1 MFLVESKLNPAIFV
15 SMKSYWTLLKPRL
28 SLLVVI
34 STILSFVYATDL
46 PLVFTQILEL
56 GIYGFFITGSA
67 NLFNQVIEKELDAKM
82 NRTKMRPMPTQDLN
96 ETNAAIFGFVLLLL
110 GILGIGFRFNL
121 FASVLSFVSFALY
134 VFIYTPYKTKSPLS
148 VLIGAFPGALPVLV
162 GCVAASGNFQPDYY
176 LLFGIQFFWQFPHF
190 WAIAWVLD
198 EDYQRGGFRLLPFGR
213 EKDANSAYY
222 IFIYTV
228 ALVLISLF
236 PSFLQ
241 LTGVYYLVITFLLGI
256 GFLIVTLIHMKKLT
270 DVTAKRVMF
279 YSFIYLPIVQFLLAF
294 DKI

>member
-1 MFLVESKLNPAIFV
+1 MFLAKSNLNTSIFA
-15 SMKSYWTLLKPRL
+15 SMFSYWTLLKPRL

-34 STILSFVYATDL
+34 STILSFVYATNE
-46 PLVFTQILEL
+46 PLVFLQIVEL
-56 GIYGFFITGSA
+56 GLYGFFITGSA
-67 NLFNQVIEKELDAKM
+67 NLFNQVIEKDLDSKM
-82 NRTKMRPMPTQDLN
+82 NRTKLRPLPTEDLQ
-96 ETNAAIFGFVLLLL
+96 ERQASIFGMVLLLI
-110 GILGIGFRFNL
+110 GILGIGFRFNIY
-121 FASVLSFVSFALY
+121 ASIISFISFALY
-134 VFIYTPYKTKSPLS
+134 VFIYTPLKTKSPLS

-162 GCVAASGNFQPDYY
+162 GCVAATGNFYPDYF

-198 EDYQRGGFRLLPFGR
+198 EDYQRGGFKLLPFGR

-236 PSFLQ
+236 PSFLH
-241 LTGVYYLVITFLLGI
+241 LTGVYYLFITFLLGI
-256 GFLIVTLIHMKKLT
+256 GFLIMTLIHMKQLT
-270 DVTAKRVMF
+270 DVSAKRVMF
-279 YSFIYLPIVQFLLAF
+279 YSFFYLPIVQLLLAI